1 MIGSHHMVSVSVK
14 LCWSQQVLVIV
25 SHDWNFSKFAGD
37 RIGIGCYPCIIV
49 LGTGQYDGHYC
60 PETCRPYFTKLMTV
74 RREGES
80 VDCRVG
86 IWSLSQHSLEI
97 VFRLVFSAFEVLLD
111 SLLFV
116 LLLPANSTCS
126 TVLEHCVIPLNVSW
140 GCAEYTTYCTYR
152 GVVINT
158 SLLDWYSAA
167 SNVQR
172 TTTHYKSTCVCICTR
187 YSRVRDVRIFY

>member
-97 VFRLVFSAFEVLLD
+97 VFLLFFSTFEVLLD
-111 SLLFV
+111 SLPCG

-126 TVLEHCVIPLNVSW
+126 TVLEHCMIPLNVSW
-140 GCAEYTTYCTYR
+140 GCAEYTTYCTCR
-152 GVVINT
+152 GVVIIT
-158 SLLDWYSAA
+158 SLLD
-167 SNVQR
+167 
-172 TTTHYKSTCVCICTR
+172 
-187 YSRVRDVRIFY
+187 